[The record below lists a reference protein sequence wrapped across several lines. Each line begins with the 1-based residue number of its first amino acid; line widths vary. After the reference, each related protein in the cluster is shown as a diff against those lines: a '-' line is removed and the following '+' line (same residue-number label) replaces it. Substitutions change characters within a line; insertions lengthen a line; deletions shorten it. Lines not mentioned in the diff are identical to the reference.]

1 MQPKRELRIR
11 KVDKGLGQ
19 GKEEALPRKDTER
32 GKDRRRSICH
42 GLTRKNTEKTEA
54 ETRKEAE
61 EIATETKHF
70 FQSRMRERRFF
81 LAEANTTF
89 YCISLQA

>member
-42 GLTRKNTEKTEA
+42 GLTRNYTEKTEA
-54 ETRKEAE
+54 ETRK
-61 EIATETKHF
+61 
-70 FQSRMRERRFF
+70 RRRNSHGNKT
-81 LAEANTTF
+81 LLSEPDA
-89 YCISLQA
+89 

>member
-1 MQPKRELRIR
+1 MELRIR
-11 KVDKGLGQ
+11 EVDEGAGR

-54 ETRKEAE
+54 ETRKEEQTEAE
-61 EIATETKHF
+61 AFATEGRHI
-70 FQSRMRERRFF
+70 FQSRMR
-81 LAEANTTF
+81 
-89 YCISLQA
+89 